1 MKRTLALMALSTCL
15 ATGTDDL
22 VAADQAGPKP
32 PLPLSPAA
40 SVRHLRLPEGF
51 RVELVASEPLV
62 VEPSCIV
69 FDERGRM
76 FVSEIHGFNLEGE
89 IDVAELNKSGKI
101 DRTVRRIRWER
112 VGGRIAEQARQG
124 QFGTVKL
131 LVDSDGDGRMDKA
144 HVWADRL
151 PPCYGMLPSRDG
163 LVVVCA
169 PDILF
174 LADRDGDGR
183 AEVRETLL
191 TGFRREF
198 IERGINNPR
207 WGLDNW
213 IYVGSGGDGGTI
225 RGPRLK
231 TPVKLGRTDFRIRPD
246 GSAIEPVTGTVR
258 TFGWGMNAIGDR
270 FTTAGGTPVSANLP
284 LPYRYLGRNPFVASP
299 AVAYTASNYNRVFGI
314 SPPHPWRVVRGRDP
328 NWVKFY
334 GRRETS
340 GGYFTSGCGTEI
352 YQGRLFPREMVGQLF
367 CCEPSNNV
375 IHRSSL
381 TLDGAVYRA
390 RRTASEARSEFLA
403 STDPWFRPVNLRV
416 GPDGAMYIVDMYREI
431 VEDYSAIPRFLQQ
444 RYGLSGG
451 RKLGRIW
458 RLIPEKTRLRPKI
471 DWQTASNRVLLEAL
485 RDENAWRRF
494 TAQRMLID
502 RGGRT
507 AAGGLAKMVR
517 NGRSPA
523 GRLHALYTL
532 DGLGVLQPAEIIAA
546 LADSDPGMRIHA
558 LQLSEK
564 VLPDNADTIRRVAQL
579 ATAPQPRVRL
589 QVALTLGESQLASA
603 DSALLELARRF
614 GHEQWMPAAV
624 LSGARDRAGRL
635 LASLLSGKTVGRGG
649 RELIGPL
656 AATLAAGRR
665 ASEWTAVLD
674 AVAPHDV
681 AVKTVCLKGLASGL
695 ADNTKKLE
703 GVEPMWT
710 ALARLVADRS
720 PPIRHLSIG
729 LAARLGFG
737 NRPAIRREM
746 AQAMTLAQDVE
757 VAIPDRIA
765 AVRLLAFMSFD
776 QAAATF
782 GKLLDSGQPLTVQLA
797 AVGAMNATV
806 GRKPVLEMLK
816 GWSRY
821 TPRLRKDVLDAVMS
835 REDRLPVLV
844 DALEN
849 KTVAVAQM
857 NASRRERLMAAR
869 DPKVASRARR
879 LFAER
884 PLEAELRARVARYQK
899 ALKGK
904 RNLKQGREVFV
915 RHCLACHRL
924 KKEGHAVGPDLGS
937 VVKKPDE
944 ALLLEFLN
952 PSATIEPAYQSYTV
966 VTSAG
971 RIFTGTM
978 AAESAT
984 SLTLRKEKGM
994 TDTVLRKE
1002 IESVKAS
1009 AVSLM
1014 PSNLYEK
1021 INPTEIADAIA
1032 YLRQALSQP

>member
-1 MKRTLALMALSTCL
+1 MSRLMMACGVWVAGLGSV
-15 ATGTDDL
+15 AGV
-22 VAADQAGPKP
+22 VAADQSEPKP
-32 PLPLSPAA
+32 PLPLSPSA
-40 SVRHLRLPEGF
+40 SVRQLRLPEGF
-51 RVELVASEPLV
+51 RIELVASEPLV
-62 VEPSCIV
+62 VEPSCV
-69 FDERGRM
+69 AFDERGRM

-89 IDVAELNKSGKI
+89 IDVAELNKSGTV
-101 DRTVRRIRWER
+101 DRSVRRIRWER
-112 VGGRIAEQARQG
+112 VGGRIAEQAKQG

-151 PPCYGMLPSRDG
+151 PPCYGMLPLRDG
-163 LVVVCA
+163 LLVVCA

-213 IYVGSGGDGGTI
+213 IYVGSGGDGGTVT
-225 RGPRLK
+225 GPNLK

-258 TFGWGMNAIGDR
+258 TFGWGMNAMGDR

-334 GRRETS
+334 GQRETS

-375 IHRSSL
+375 IHRSVL
-381 TLDGAVYRA
+381 TLDGSAYRA
-390 RRTASEARSEFLA
+390 RRAANESRSEFLA
-403 STDPWFRPVNLRV
+403 SADPWFRPVNLRV

-458 RLIPEKTRLRPKI
+458 RLIPEKARLRPAI
-471 DWQTASNRVLLEAL
+471 DWQGASNEVLLAAL
-485 RDENAWRRF
+485 GDENAWRRF
-494 TAQRMLID
+494 TAQRVLIG
-502 RGGRT
+502 RGGRA
-507 AAGGLAKMVR
+507 AAGGLAEMVR
-517 NGRSPA
+517 QAPSAA

-532 DGLGVLQPAEIIAA
+532 DGLGALRPSEIAA
-546 LADSDPGMRIHA
+546 ALKDPDPGVRLHG
-558 LQLSEK
+558 LQLSER
-564 VLPDNADTIRRVAQL
+564 VLPDNADTVARVARL
-579 ATAPQPRVRL
+579 AASAEPRLRL
-589 QVALTLGESQLASA
+589 QVVLTLGESKTTAADAS
-603 DSALLELARRF
+603 LLELARRF
-614 GHEQWMPAAV
+614 GHEQWMSAAI
-624 LSGARDRAGRL
+624 LSGSRDRAGGL
-635 LASLLSGKTVGRGG
+635 LAGLLSGKTVGQGG
-649 RELIGPL
+649 RELVGPL
-656 AATLAAGRR
+656 AATLGGRR
-665 ASEWTAVLD
+665 RVSEWAPVLE

-681 AVKTVCLKGLASGL
+681 AVKTACLKGLASGL
-695 ADNTKKLE
+695 AGSAEKLE
-703 GVEPMWT
+703 GVEPAWP

-720 PPIRHLSIG
+720 PSVRHLAIG
-729 LAARLGFG
+729 LASRLGFG
-737 NRPAIRREM
+737 GRPAIRREM
-746 AQAMTLAQDVE
+746 KRAIARAQDIR
-757 VAIPDRIA
+757 VAIPDRLS
-765 AVRLLAFMSFD
+765 AVRLLAFASYE
-776 QAAATF
+776 QTAATF
-782 GKLLDSGQPLTVQLA
+782 RKLLDPGQPLDLQLT
-797 AVGAMNATV
+797 AVASMNALTDRQAV
-806 GRKPVLEMLK
+806 RAMLA

-835 REDRLPVLV
+835 REDRLPVLL
-844 DALEN
+844 DALEK
-849 KTVAVAQM
+849 KTVAVSEM

-869 DPKVASRARR
+869 DSKVAKRARQ

-904 RNLKQGREVFV
+904 RNLERGREVFA

-924 KKEGHAVGPDLGS
+924 KKEGHAVGPDLGG
-937 VVKKPDE
+937 VIKKPDE
-944 ALLLEFLN
+944 AILLEFLN

-966 VTSAG
+966 VTNAG

-984 SLTLRKEKGM
+984 SLTLRKEKGL

-1009 AVSLM
+1009 AVSMM

-1021 INPTEIADAIA
+1021 ISPTEIADAIA